1 MKIYRPITVAVGVV
15 LVLLAG
21 LVRLGDPERA
31 LEDQTRTVK
40 QARIGEQLTGDDFTL
55 EVHRLRFARE
65 YAYENKLSDDRPV
78 TTDGV
83 FAILEYSVTGRSQKG
98 SIGTT
103 TLRSNSGVTYEPHDL
118 NPRTSLYI
126 PEPGFT
132 ETYYMI
138 FEVNPDDIAGLT
150 LRLERIQMFTVL
162 ATDYHVDLGIPDT
175 EAGHELA
182 DQAAELY
189 EGQEAKVFV
198 KS

>member
-1 MKIYRPITVAVGVV
+1 MKIYRPITVTIGVV

-31 LEDQTRTVK
+31 LEDHTRTVK
-40 QARIGEQLTGDDFTL
+40 SAAIGEQLAGDDFTL
-55 EVHRLRFARE
+55 EVHRVRFARE
-65 YAYENKLSDDRPV
+65 YGYENLTSDERPA

-83 FAILEYSVTGRSQKG
+83 FAVLEYSITGRHAKG
-98 SIGTT
+98 SIGSA
-103 TLRSNSGVTYEPHDL
+103 TLRSASGVTYEPHDL

-132 ETYYMI
+132 ETYYMV
-138 FEVNPDDIAGLT
+138 FEVNPDDLAGLT
-150 LRLERIQMFTVL
+150 LRLERSQLFTVL
-162 ATDYHVDLGIPDT
+162 ATDYHVDLGIRDAA
-175 EAGHELA
+175 AGHELA
-182 DQAAELY
+182 DKAAELY